1 MPAAPEPAGNKLST
15 ELTATGAPG
24 KDKAHVAAK
33 GVYELDDHMLSR
45 EAIIE
50 RYKVGVDLVRPNHSQ
65 GLSSAAVLE
74 LRAIHGLNQ
83 LSPPYEVPAWLQF
96 LKQFTNPLMMLLLVA
111 GLLAF
116 MAYGIQSPRDR
127 NNLILAIALIV
138 VVAFTCTMSF
148 IQERSASNVMAS
160 LKSMMPS
167 RCSVFR
173 DGAESKVDATQLVP
187 GDLVECS
194 SLTGESDL
202 IPASVDREHDLPAEA
217 RNIVFMSS
225 LAMSGEAYGVVV
237 RTGDHTFI
245 GAISS
250 LATVTHVERSTLQ
263 VEVHRLVWFIG
274 CISFASA
281 ITFFVIGVGRKMD
294 PLTAF
299 VNGFILVIVA
309 NVPEGLPATVTS
321 CLTLTAQRLR
331 EKHVLI
337 KRTDIV
343 ENLGCAS
350 VIASDKTGTLTQ
362 NKMSVEHMWVNCE
375 LHPAAHFQPAAHIP
389 VAGPQSSTSIA
400 RLSRYSRAAAAAG
413 STSSGPLERLS
424 RVSKPLAKP
433 SRPLDM
439 LYGRTKEDEGSNHVM
454 STTGAGFFP
463 PPRMSDPGQDDL
475 RVQQGSSSPVGWLA
489 CGALDKLLAVAL
501 VCNKARYEG
510 EAEGGQDPDPVMS
523 SGHSRVPPVL
533 GTLPENATDKGGAR
547 PSKAVA
553 IAVPTFQGAAA
564 DRKILGDATDCGLLR
579 YCERLVTSQW
589 IRARYQALH
598 SIPFN
603 STNKWALTVTHCPG
617 LPTQHLVMMK
627 GAPEILITKCSS
639 YLRNGQV
646 KEIDAEFSSS
656 MNSVYE
662 RCGMMGERVLGFAY
676 RQAPAQEASLYSTE
690 AGAPPTEGL
699 TFLGLISLVD
709 PPRDG
714 VGVAVAKCR
723 TAGIRVMMVTGD
735 HPLTAEA
742 IARKV
747 GIITLETPRQCW
759 SLDNHLTDAL
769 IHLIHP
775 PPPFRMLR
783 CLSGGREVAAGEGL
797 AESDISL
804 SDPRVGAVVVTGARL
819 RELTSVE
826 QWDEVLDH
834 EEVVFAR
841 TSPQQKLQ
849 IVENLQRRGEV
860 VAVTGDGVNDSPALK
875 RAQIGIAMG
884 LGGSDVAREAADIV
898 LLNDDFTSIVMA
910 IEEGRVIY
918 DNLKKTIAYTLTHA
932 MPEVFPIFLNLALSF
947 PLGLGGLMI
956 LTVDLITEQGP
967 AISLAYEH
975 AESSVMERPPRD
987 ILTDRLID
995 GRLLRYS
1002 YLIAGAWRW
1011 AAICMI
1017 AYFTMFWWHGV
1028 PISQVI
1034 FSLDR
1039 NNFIVPASEGAPM
1052 LGPYGTLSPLQ
1063 QQGIYWEAQN
1073 AWYVTLV
1080 MCQLWHIFVCKSRQ
1094 VSVFKHGLFKNP
1106 VTCFGLLISIL
1117 VICLV
1122 SYIPQ
1127 LHSIFG
1133 SNSLPGI
1140 GWLPH
1145 LGFLAFILPYTEL
1158 SKYLTRRNPHGWWA
1172 RSMQW

>member
-15 ELTATGAPG
+15 ELTATGTPG
-24 KDKAHVAAK
+24 KDKGHVAAK

-187 GDLVECS
+187 GDLVRLGIGDRVPADIRIIVTADLKVECS

-362 NKMSVEHMWVNCE
+362 

-501 VCNKARYEG
+501 VCNKAR
-510 EAEGGQDPDPVMS
+510 
-523 SGHSRVPPVL
+523 VPPVL

-589 IRARYQALH
+589 IRARYQAVH

-656 MNSVYE
+656 MNSAYE

-747 GIITLETPRQCW
+747 GIITLETPRQ
-759 SLDNHLTDAL
+759 
-769 IHLIHP
+769 
-775 PPPFRMLR
+775 
-783 CLSGGREVAAGEGL
+783 VAAGEGL

-947 PLGLGGLMI
+947 PLGERRGGPLGGAGSICRSLMHRAPFLQEDTPKGGLGGLMI

-1002 YLIAGAWRW
+1002 YLIAGGME

-1052 LGPYGTLSPLQ
+1052 LGPYGSLSPIQ

-1080 MCQLWHIFVCKSRQ
+1080 MCQFWHIFVCKSRQ

-1158 SKYLTRRNPHGWWA
+1158 SKYLTRRNPHGE
-1172 RSMQW
+1172 QQIF